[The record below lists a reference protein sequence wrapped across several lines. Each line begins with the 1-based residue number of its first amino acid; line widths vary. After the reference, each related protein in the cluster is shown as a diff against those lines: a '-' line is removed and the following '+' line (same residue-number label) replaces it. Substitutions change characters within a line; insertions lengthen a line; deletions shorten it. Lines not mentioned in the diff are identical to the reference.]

1 MRFVDLVFD
10 IPQVNI
16 FYTSPCI
23 SRPGPM
29 DGGIICF
36 TRWTCRILFPCLVN
50 LHDQPREYQRGT
62 HGRLSRFLL
71 LLGKWG
77 CLSNFIDQLPWT
89 FDTLIYI
96 YTYYSMLFIDSW
108 SCFGW
113 ICLVLNFQTSPT
125 CKHGCT
131 RWWEGIVSMFNS
143 DTSRSDSGVMLP
155 QWQVRSPNM

>member
-16 FYTSPCI
+16 FHTSPCI

-29 DGGIICF
+29 DGGVICF

-62 HGRLSRFLL
+62 HGRFSRFLR

-77 CLSNFIDQLPWT
+77 CLQLRA
-89 FDTLIYI
+89 FQISLINCLGHVTHLYC
-96 YTYYSMLFIDSW
+96 TYYSMLFIDGW

-113 ICLVLNFQTSPT
+113 ICLVMNFQSSPT
-125 CKHGCT
+125 CKHGRT
-131 RWWEGIVSMFNS
+131 WWWEGSLNVQL
-143 DTSRSDSGVMLP
+143 R
-155 QWQVRSPNM
+155 